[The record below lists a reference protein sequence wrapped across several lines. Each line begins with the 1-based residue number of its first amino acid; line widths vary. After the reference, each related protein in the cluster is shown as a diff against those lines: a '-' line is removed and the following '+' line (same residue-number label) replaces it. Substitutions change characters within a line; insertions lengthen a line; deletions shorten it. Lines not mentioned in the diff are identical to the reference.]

1 MTVRLAAASGSPIHV
16 ERDARLE
23 FARDGKKCN
32 MQFLDADVRRPQ
44 ASVSAIVDEGSD
56 DVFGHSRIHT
66 SRTRAQAR
74 GF

>member
-32 MQFLDADVRRPQ
+32 MQFLDGGRQTIA
-44 ASVSAIVDEGSD
+44 
-56 DVFGHSRIHT
+56 
-66 SRTRAQAR
+66 
-74 GF
+74 GFRECDC